1 MNAYNVKVLHSVW
14 EMQRNTRCGL
24 SITFLHKTG
33 NCPSLLLE
41 ILLILWGPALM
52 LSPLKAT
59 LFSSKVPFR
68 YYSLCQIVYMTWMIL
83 FTDWILREQRRLF
96 LSYKCNIDKPNLW
109 ILLKK
114 LEKEWRFLRLFVLFS
129 SLSNVTF
136 CQPVCAH
143 QLLVSESGNPC
154 YKNEN

>member
-1 MNAYNVKVLHSVW
+1 MLIQLSVLYSVW

-24 SITFLHKTG
+24 SITFLHKTD
-33 NCPSLLLE
+33 NCPSLLE

-68 YYSLCQIVYMTWMIL
+68 YYSLCQIVYMIWWF
-83 FTDWILREQRRLF
+83 FTDWILRGQRCLF
-96 LSYKCNIDKPNLW
+96 LSYKCNIDIPNLW

-129 SLSNVTF
+129 F
-136 CQPVCAH
+136 CQT
-143 QLLVSESGNPC
+143 LLFVTQSVHTNF
-154 YKNEN
+154 